1 MTGILAE
8 GRNYFED
15 AAYPITA
22 RHVVTSSSKA
32 PSHEHDLT
40 ETKHAHDFCEL
51 VVIVGGTAMHW
62 LNGDEFPVVAGDVFL
77 LQGKQDHYFHDRER
91 LEMINIMY
99 DPEQIELP
107 ENRLLKMPGYC
118 ALFLLEPVFRKQ
130 HRFSSRLQLG
140 RLALSRAERIA
151 LEMVEEVERREDG
164 YESALLGKLI
174 DLVVFLSRSY
184 QENQSESNRSA
195 ALLRVGSVISSMEQ
209 DYARDWKLDDFIEMS
224 RLSRSHFMRTFTK
237 ATRQPPF
244 EYLIQLRLQNAMRL
258 LRNSRLNVSQIAFD
272 VGFNDSNYFTRQ
284 FTKRKGVSPLAYRKS
299 FGVGS

>member
-1 MTGILAE
+1 MTGVLAE
-8 GRNYFED
+8 GRNYFEEAD
-15 AAYPITA
+15 YPITA
-22 RHVVTSSSKA
+22 RHVITSYSRA

-40 ETKHAHDFCEL
+40 EVKHAHDFSEL
-51 VVIVGGTAMHW
+51 VLVVGGTAIHW

-77 LQGKQDHYFHDRER
+77 LQGRQDHYFHDRDR

-99 DPEQIELP
+99 DPDRIELP

-130 HRFSSRLQLG
+130 HRFSSRLHLE

-151 LEMVEEVERREDG
+151 LEMVVEVDRREDG
-164 YESALLGKLI
+164 FESALLGKLI
-174 DLVVFLSRSY
+174 DLIVFLSRSY
-184 QENQSESNRSA
+184 QETQSEANRSA

-209 DYARDWKLDDFIEMS
+209 NYSRDWKLDDFIEMS
-224 RLSRSHFMRTFTK
+224 RLSRSHFMRTFAR
-237 ATRQPPF
+237 ATGQPPF

-258 LRNSRLNVSQIAFD
+258 LRNSQLTVSQIAFE

-284 FTKRKGVSPLAYRKS
+284 FTRRKGVSPLAYRKS
-299 FGVGS
+299 FGAG